1 MLAFYQ
7 AHSFF
12 IAQILGFCAM
22 ATGIIMYQ
30 FKKHRTIMLLMVL
43 CSGLWCLHF
52 LLLGKYTAVF
62 MNLLNVTR
70 AVLYSFRGRKW
81 ADSIAIPIV
90 ICAASLCISA
100 ATWDGPLSLLPAVS
114 TVSATC
120 AGWQTDTRKL
130 KLLTIPVCAGWFIY
144 NWSSRSY
151 AGMAN
156 ETFVLCSVLVA
167 LYRLRRERKLRAR
180 TETERSPGRDGETP

>member
-7 AHSFF
+7 AHSFL
-12 IAQILGFCAM
+12 IAQIFGFCAM

-30 FKKHRTIMLLMVL
+30 FKRHRTIMLLMVL

-81 ADSIAIPIV
+81 ADHVLIPIAI
-90 ICAASLCISA
+90 CAVSLGISA
-100 ATWDGPLSLLPAVS
+100 ATWEGPLSLLPAVA
-114 TVSATC
+114 TVSATA
-120 AGWQTDTRKL
+120 AGWQTDTKKL
-130 KLLTIPVCAGWFIY
+130 KLLTIPVCVCWFIY
-144 NWSSRSY
+144 NWFSCSY

-156 ETFVLCSVLVA
+156 ETFVLCSVFVA
-167 LYRLRRERKLRAR
+167 LYRLHREKKLRPAED
-180 TETERSPGRDGETP
+180 ETDSVASRES